1 MGLGVLSALESVPPR
16 GMAYEHLSIAKSSGS
31 RRVERIGEL
40 NLYEV
45 IRLDLLDIARS
56 GR

>member
-56 GR
+56 GG